1 MITKYL
7 KTAVWT
13 PCITRLADEI
23 KPLLIRKSRG
33 KCSPKLLEGFLL
45 CVLLGGAHW
54 AQTYRQ
60 QQEGFPHDRHP
71 VWWLFLIK
79 IIVASNNENFSGSQ
93 EFCRQRSLK
102 RISLSSKHSERLFI
116 LRRWKCNNFM
126 FMYKRLIFFR
136 FAKEKSEKK
145 VIQWV
150 YQRKLRLKIAFA
162 IVKFWNMKNGSLEKQ
177 TWSLTYEENFSVIKM
192 PATIFCCV
200 SFLKWLWRVSLVF
213 LFPSLMNTGCP
224 RPKIP

>member
-60 QQEGFPHDRHP
+60 QQEGFPHDRHLLLY
-71 VWWLFLIK
+71 VWLFLIK

-177 TWSLTYEENFSVIKM
+177 T
-192 PATIFCCV
+192 
-200 SFLKWLWRVSLVF
+200 
-213 LFPSLMNTGCP
+213 
-224 RPKIP
+224 